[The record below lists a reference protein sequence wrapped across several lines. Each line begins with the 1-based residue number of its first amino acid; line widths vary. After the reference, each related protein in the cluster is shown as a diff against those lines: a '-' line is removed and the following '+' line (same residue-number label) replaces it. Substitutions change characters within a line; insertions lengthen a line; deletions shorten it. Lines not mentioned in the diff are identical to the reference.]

1 MTTLDR
7 YAKLL
12 SIHRP
17 LLPKTAKVHEG
28 IDLLRTLILAY
39 EAETVQIPDATGID
53 ILHHLMEEWGL
64 RQTDLVPGLGS
75 KSYVSQLFT
84 GHRSISSAVTAQLA
98 RFLHASPKHQ

>member
-1 MTTLDR
+1 MIQ
-7 YAKLL
+7 LL
-12 SIHRP
+12 ESLAANEVAQPEEVERF
-17 LLPKTAKVHEG
+17 
-28 IDLLRTLILAY
+28 IDLLTLVLAY

-98 RFLHASPKHQ
+98 RFLPASPKQQ